1 MGKPQTLKGI
11 STMYIRLIALS
22 ILLAGQLTAQ
32 MPIPPAAPSAA
43 NSGTLTAPSPKPAPA
58 SSGTVTPQQRN
69 PLEVKVQQLQQDL
82 RERDAII
89 RNLLERV
96 GELEKKVNGKPLEA
110 VPVAATLN
118 KVSADTAAVA
128 VTPSDDGYD
137 EEERK
142 ARAALDRTLVSQG
155 GLLLRPGQVEMETS
169 MSYYNSSA
177 NSISINGFSI
187 LPVLVVGNI
196 QSSRIRRDMV
206 LSNEATRLGLPGN
219 FQLDVQTPYGYE
231 LVRTV
236 QADGTQSS
244 QSARGFGDLDVALT
258 RQLTKERGSMP
269 DLLAS
274 VDFKSKTG
282 KDPFDLG
289 TGEVALGS
297 GFYGLR
303 GRVTAVKSS
312 DPMVF
317 FGSMAYTHNFSA
329 DKLIADPNNAGQQI
343 SANFTPGDTIGFQ
356 LGSVLSV
363 NPEASITFGYDQSFT
378 RATNLND
385 KSIPGTYLSQGTL
398 RVGGAYIF
406 APGRTIDLSLGI
418 GLTPDVPNL
427 QFTVGLPLRF
437 SLWGSNKNK

>member
-1 MGKPQTLKGI
+1 MFV
-11 STMYIRLIALS
+11 RLIALG
-22 ILLAGQLTAQ
+22 LLCAGQLAAQ
-32 MPIPPAAPSAA
+32 AVS
-43 NSGTLTAPSPKPAPA
+43 PAPA
-58 SSGTVTPQQRN
+58 TANPPNGPAPQQR
-69 PLEVKVQQLQQDL
+69 PTVEGKVQQLQQDL

-96 GELEKKVNGKPLEA
+96 SELEKKVNGKSLEQ
-110 VPVAATLN
+110 VPVAASLN
-118 KVSADTAAVA
+118 QVSANTSAIA

-137 EEERK
+137 EEERRAK
-142 ARAALDRTLVSQG
+142 AALDRTLVSQG
-155 GLLLRPGQVEMETS
+155 GLLLPPGKLEVETS
-169 MSYYNSSA
+169 MSYFNSSA

-196 QSSRIRRDMV
+196 QSSRIRRDLI
-206 LSNEATRLGLPGN
+206 LSNVATRLGLPGN
-219 FQLDVQTPYGYE
+219 FQLDFQAPYGYE

-244 QSARGFGDLDVALT
+244 QSARGFGDLDIAIT
-258 RQLTKERGSMP
+258 RQLKKERGVIP

-274 VDFKSKTG
+274 VDFKTNTG
-282 KDPFDLG
+282 KDPFNLG
-289 TGEVALGS
+289 SGEVALGS

-312 DPMVF
+312 DPLVF
-317 FGSMAYTHNFSA
+317 FGSMGYTHNFSA
-329 DKLIADPNNAGQQI
+329 DKFIADPNNPGQRV
-343 SANFTPGDTIGFQ
+343 SANFTPGDSIGFN

-378 RATNLND
+378 RATSLND

-406 APGRTIDLSLGI
+406 APGRTVDLSLGM

-427 QFTVGLPLRF
+427 QFTIGLPLRF
-437 SLWGSNKNK
+437 TLWGGPKKGN

>member
-1 MGKPQTLKGI
+1 MFV
-11 STMYIRLIALS
+11 RLIALG
-22 ILLAGQLTAQ
+22 LLCAGQLAAQ
-32 MPIPPAAPSAA
+32 AVS
-43 NSGTLTAPSPKPAPA
+43 PAPA
-58 SSGTVTPQQRN
+58 TANPPNGPAPQQR
-69 PLEVKVQQLQQDL
+69 PTVEGKVQQLQQDL

-96 GELEKKVNGKPLEA
+96 SELEKKVNGKSLEQ
-110 VPVAATLN
+110 VPVAASLN
-118 KVSADTAAVA
+118 QVSANTSAIA

-137 EEERK
+137 EEERRAK
-142 ARAALDRTLVSQG
+142 AALDRTLVSQG
-155 GLLLRPGQVEMETS
+155 GLLLPPGKLEVETS
-169 MSYYNSSA
+169 MSYFNSSA

-196 QSSRIRRDMV
+196 QSSRIRRDLI
-206 LSNEATRLGLPGN
+206 LSNVATRLGLPGN
-219 FQLDVQTPYGYE
+219 FQLDFQAPFGYE

-244 QSARGFGDLDVALT
+244 QSARGFGDLDIAIT
-258 RQLTKERGSMP
+258 RQLKKERGVIP

-274 VDFKSKTG
+274 VDFKTNTG
-282 KDPFDLG
+282 KDPFNLG
-289 TGEVALGS
+289 SGEVALGS

-312 DPMVF
+312 DPLVF
-317 FGSMAYTHNFSA
+317 FGSMGYTHNFSA
-329 DKLIADPNNAGQQI
+329 DKFIADPNNPGQRV
-343 SANFTPGDTIGFQ
+343 SANFTPGDSIGFN

-378 RATNLND
+378 RATSLND

-406 APGRTIDLSLGI
+406 APGRTVDLSLGM

-427 QFTVGLPLRF
+427 QFTIGLPLRF
-437 SLWGSNKNK
+437 TLWGGPKKGN

>member
-1 MGKPQTLKGI
+1 MLV
-11 STMYIRLIALS
+11 RLIALS
-22 ILLAGQLTAQ
+22 FLCAGQLAAQ
-32 MPIPPAAPSAA
+32 AVS
-43 NSGTLTAPSPKPAPA
+43 PAPA
-58 SSGTVTPQQRN
+58 AATSPAGSAQPQRN
-69 PLEVKVQQLQQDL
+69 TLDGKVQQLQQDL

-96 GELEKKVNGKPLEA
+96 SELEKKVNGKPLEQ
-110 VPVAATLN
+110 VPIAASLN
-118 KVSADTAAVA
+118 QVSANTAAVA

-137 EEERK
+137 EEERRAK
-142 ARAALDRTLVSQG
+142 AALDRTLVSQG
-155 GLLLRPGQVEMETS
+155 GLLLPPGKVEVETS
-169 MSYYNSSA
+169 MSYFNSSA

-196 QSSRIRRDMV
+196 QSSRIRRDLI
-206 LSNEATRLGLPGN
+206 LSNVATRLGLPGN
-219 FQLDVQTPYGYE
+219 LQLDFQTPYGYE

-244 QSARGFGDLDVALT
+244 QSARGFGDLDIALT
-258 RQLTKERGSMP
+258 RQLRKERGAIP

-274 VDFKSKTG
+274 VDFKTNTG
-282 KDPFDLG
+282 KDPFNLG

-303 GRVTAVKSS
+303 GRITAVKSS
-312 DPMVF
+312 DPLVF

-329 DKLIADPNNAGQQI
+329 DKFIADPNNNGQRML
-343 SANFTPGDTIGFQ
+343 ANFTPGDSIGFNI
-356 LGSVLSV
+356 GSVLSV

-378 RATNLND
+378 RATSLND
-385 KSIPGTYLSQGTL
+385 KPIPGTYLSQGTL

-406 APGRTIDLSLGI
+406 APGKTIDLSLGM

-437 SLWGSNKNK
+437 TLWGGSKKGN

>member
-1 MGKPQTLKGI
+1 MFV
-11 STMYIRLIALS
+11 RLIALG
-22 ILLAGQLTAQ
+22 LLCAGQLAAQ
-32 MPIPPAAPSAA
+32 AVS
-43 NSGTLTAPSPKPAPA
+43 PAPA
-58 SSGTVTPQQRN
+58 TANPPNGPAPQQR
-69 PLEVKVQQLQQDL
+69 PTVEGKVQQLQQDL

-96 GELEKKVNGKPLEA
+96 SELEKKVNGKSLEQ
-110 VPVAATLN
+110 VPVAASLN
-118 KVSADTAAVA
+118 QVSANTSAIA

-137 EEERK
+137 EEERRAK
-142 ARAALDRTLVSQG
+142 AALDRTLVSQG
-155 GLLLRPGQVEMETS
+155 GLLLPPGKLEVETS
-169 MSYYNSSA
+169 MSYFNSSA

-196 QSSRIRRDMV
+196 QSSRIRRDLI
-206 LSNEATRLGLPGN
+206 LSNVATRLGLPGN
-219 FQLDVQTPYGYE
+219 FQLDFQAPYGYG

-244 QSARGFGDLDVALT
+244 QSARGFGDLDIAIT
-258 RQLTKERGSMP
+258 RQLKKERGVIP

-274 VDFKSKTG
+274 VDFKTNTG
-282 KDPFDLG
+282 KDPFNLG
-289 TGEVALGS
+289 SGEVALGS

-312 DPMVF
+312 DPLVF
-317 FGSMAYTHNFSA
+317 FGSMGYTHNFSA
-329 DKLIADPNNAGQQI
+329 DKFIADPNNPGQRV
-343 SANFTPGDTIGFQ
+343 SANFTPGDSIGFN

-378 RATNLND
+378 RATSLND

-406 APGRTIDLSLGI
+406 APGRTVDLSLGM

-427 QFTVGLPLRF
+427 QFTIGLPLRF
-437 SLWGSNKNK
+437 TLWGGPKKGN

>member
-1 MGKPQTLKGI
+1 MFV
-11 STMYIRLIALS
+11 RLIALG
-22 ILLAGQLTAQ
+22 LLGAGQLAAQ
-32 MPIPPAAPSAA
+32 AVS
-43 NSGTLTAPSPKPAPA
+43 PAPA
-58 SSGTVTPQQRN
+58 TANPPNGPAPQQR
-69 PLEVKVQQLQQDL
+69 PTVEGKVQQLQQDL

-96 GELEKKVNGKPLEA
+96 SELEKKVNGKSLEQ
-110 VPVAATLN
+110 VPVAASLN
-118 KVSADTAAVA
+118 QVSANTSAIA

-137 EEERK
+137 EEERRAK
-142 ARAALDRTLVSQG
+142 AALDRTLVSQG
-155 GLLLRPGQVEMETS
+155 GLLLPPGKLEVETS
-169 MSYYNSSA
+169 MSYFNSSA

-196 QSSRIRRDMV
+196 QSSRIRRDLI
-206 LSNEATRLGLPGN
+206 LSNVATRLGLPGN
-219 FQLDVQTPYGYE
+219 FQLDFQAPYGYE

-244 QSARGFGDLDVALT
+244 QSARGFGDLDIAIT
-258 RQLTKERGSMP
+258 RQLKKERGVIP

-274 VDFKSKTG
+274 VDFKTNTG
-282 KDPFDLG
+282 KDPFNLG
-289 TGEVALGS
+289 SGEVALGS

-312 DPMVF
+312 DPLVF
-317 FGSMAYTHNFSA
+317 FGSMGYTHNFSA
-329 DKLIADPNNAGQQI
+329 DKFIADPNNPGQRV
-343 SANFTPGDTIGFQ
+343 SANFTPGDSIGFN

-378 RATNLND
+378 RATSLND

-406 APGRTIDLSLGI
+406 APGRTVDLSLGM

-427 QFTVGLPLRF
+427 QFTIGLPLRF
-437 SLWGSNKNK
+437 TLWGGPKKGN

>member
-1 MGKPQTLKGI
+1 M
-11 STMYIRLIALS
+11 MYIRLMALS
-22 ILLAGQLTAQ
+22 ILLVGQLTAQ
-32 MPIPPAAPSAA
+32 TANPTPTPGAA
-43 NSGTLTAPSPKPAPA
+43 TAS
-58 SSGTVTPQQRN
+58 QQRN
-69 PLEVKVQQLQQDL
+69 PLETKVQQLQQDL

-96 GELEKKVNGKPLEA
+96 GELEKKVNGKSLEA
-110 VPVAATLN
+110 VPAAATLN
-118 KVSADTAAVA
+118 QVSANTSAVA

-137 EEERK
+137 EEERR

-155 GLLLRPGQVEMETS
+155 GLLLGSGKAEVETS
-169 MSYYNSSA
+169 MSYFNSSA
-177 NSISINGFSI
+177 DSISINGFSI

-196 QSSRIRRDMV
+196 QSSRIRRDLI
-206 LSNEATRLGLPGN
+206 LSNVASRLGLPGN
-219 FQLDVQTPYGYE
+219 FQLDFQTPYGYE

-258 RQLTKERGSMP
+258 RQLAKERGSRP

-274 VDFKSKTG
+274 VDFKTKTG

-303 GRVTAVKSS
+303 GRMTAVKSS
-312 DPMVF
+312 DPMVL
-317 FGSMAYTHNFSA
+317 FGSMSYTRNFSA
-329 DKLIADPNNAGQQI
+329 DKFIADPKNPGQQI
-343 SANFTPGDTIGFQ
+343 LATFTPGDSIGFQ
-356 LGSVLSV
+356 MGSVLSV
-363 NPEASITFGYDQSFT
+363 NPEASITFSYDQSFT
-378 RATNLND
+378 RATSLND
-385 KSIPGTYLSQGTL
+385 KPIAGTYLSQGTL

-406 APGRTIDLSLGI
+406 APGRTVDLTLGI

-437 SLWGSNKNK
+437 SLWGDAKNK